1 MLQNTINSITVGLHG
16 SSTTA
21 YLPHSIV
28 PAPVARSKLT
38 LVPCLNC
45 RRQTP
50 SSPRTAGANGAP
62 SGRSYL
68 KLQNNRRFSIENR
81 RFPGTIVHN
90 LCIFNRKFQ
99 KSWHLCCNLLE
110 NSRKSWHLCCNLLP
124 THNHKQSLTQNYPW
138 ESRCGG
144 IACAVTAR
152 NEPFIDLFHRCF

>member
-1 MLQNTINSITVGLHG
+1 MKLSGKVHMLQNTINSITVGLHG

-90 LCIFNRKFQ
+90 LCIFNRKF
-99 KSWHLCCNLLE
+99 
-110 NSRKSWHLCCNLLP
+110 
-124 THNHKQSLTQNYPW
+124 KQSWNFYCNSLLRVPSDTLT
-138 ESRCGG
+138 GG
-144 IACAVTAR
+144 RITGPGARPKVMTIALRKTQSCSALVSDA
-152 NEPFIDLFHRCF
+152 